1 MIIDNL
7 FQRLKPLVS
16 VNQSKI
22 EKLKILSKIDM
33 EDIVNNLYE
42 KNYIEI
48 IDPVERLIDNFKKGC
63 LYIGKEINKSNF
75 FIEITLLGDFIKNDE
90 DSSSF
95 WKIFILP
102 KSSIQDNPDELKE
115 SLLPILGMFACFFNV
130 WGEDKINIFP
140 YFPEKIFYKY
150 DFENFYFVA
159 VSILSSVS
167 ITEIQEN
174 YRINN
179 FLLLSGEYIEKSNII
194 SGLWEKKINF
204 SELCSPEGFWK
215 GKIEDLAWKYSVSV
229 DDIMNELKN
238 HADKNKRLE
247 IEGQVYYGS
256 SIIFFIKENII
267 TIYSPEYFSNV
278 AES

>member
-1 MIIDNL
+1 
-7 FQRLKPLVS
+7 
-16 VNQSKI
+16 
-22 EKLKILSKIDM
+22 M
-33 EDIVNNLYE
+33 EYIVNNLYE

-48 IDPVERLIDNFKKGC
+48 IDPVERLIDNFNRGC
-63 LYIGKEINKSNF
+63 LYIGRESSKSNF
-75 FIEITLLGDFIKNDE
+75 FIEITLLGDFIKNYE

-102 KSSIQDNPDELKE
+102 KLPIQDNPEEIKE

-130 WGEDKINIFP
+130 WSEDKINIFP
-140 YFPEKIFYKY
+140 YFPEKIFYEY

-167 ITEIQEN
+167 ITEIQES
-174 YRINN
+174 YRKNN

-204 SELCSPEGFWK
+204 SELCLPKGFWK
-215 GKIEDLAWKYSVSV
+215 GKVEDLAGKYSVSV
-229 DDIMNELKN
+229 DTIISELKN

-247 IEGQVYYGS
+247 IEGQVYYGP
-256 SIIFFIKENII
+256 SIVFFIKENII